1 MGSTA
6 WFPRDCEPRLVAR
19 RPDQCWRGL
28 ASAWLERKVARIAM
42 RPVVLALFV
51 FAIVRTVL
59 AAEPPPRRGEK
70 LVVTNDDGFSSFF
83 AGRLATVADLR
94 AEILSYRDTPI
105 AVLEWCVYAGSR
117 ANFPAKA
124 TELVGHGV
132 TDFGRRGDKLV
143 AETLRRFVEQ
153 GVDTL
158 NVVAAAAREAGI
170 RCYASLR
177 MNGDY
182 AESFMEGTATRQFN
196 SQFWRD
202 HPEWRV
208 RGPKG
213 EDRTKLSFAFPEV
226 RAWKLALL
234 REAAERDIDGLNL
247 DFLRHPPFVGYEEP
261 MRAAFREKYRA
272 EPAGVADTD
281 PRWHPLRG
289 ELMTRFVRDVRR
301 LLDEE
306 GRRKGRR
313 LGLSAR
319 IDWREWRQH
328 GCDLETWLR
337 EGLLDYVVIAQR
349 TLGGYEI
356 DLAPFVAMA
365 RGTGCAVLFGEE
377 AITSGHDLTAKE
389 DRDVAAGK
397 MKEPVRD
404 RLTPAKYRERATR
417 WYAAGADGVH
427 LFNESDRAIM
437 RLLGTT
443 QPAPVAR

>member
-1 MGSTA
+1 M
-6 WFPRDCEPRLVAR
+6 RLLI
-19 RPDQCWRGL
+19 PL
-28 ASAWLERKVARIAM
+28 L
-42 RPVVLALFV
+42 VLALAPL
-51 FAIVRTVL
+51 FAAPV
-59 AAEPPPRRGEK
+59 PPPRRGEK
-70 LVVTNDDGFSSFF
+70 LVITNDDGFSQFF
-83 AGRLATVADLR
+83 SGRLGTVADLR
-94 AEILSYRDTPI
+94 AEILSYRDTSI

-132 TDFGRRGDKLV
+132 TEFGRRGDKLV
-143 AETLRRFVEQ
+143 AETFRRFVAD

-158 NVVAAAAREAGI
+158 EVVAAASHEAGLK
-170 RCYASLR
+170 CYASLR

-182 AESFMEGTATRQFN
+182 PESFMEGTALRQFN

-213 EDRTKLSFAFPEV
+213 EDRTKLSFAFPGV
-226 RAWKLALL
+226 RAWKLELL
-234 REAAERDIDGLNL
+234 REAAARDIDGLNL
-247 DFLRHPPFVGYEEP
+247 DFLRHPPFFGYEEP
-261 MRAAFREKYRA
+261 MRAAFREKYA
-272 EPAGVADTD
+272 ADPASVADTD
-281 PRWHPLRG
+281 PRWHPLRS
-289 ELMTRFVRDVRR
+289 ELMSGFVRDVRR
-301 LLDEE
+301 LLDDE

-319 IDWREWRQH
+319 VDWREWRQH
-328 GCDLETWLR
+328 GCDLEVWLR

-377 AITSGHDLTAKE
+377 AITTGHDLTAKE
-389 DRDVAAGK
+389 DREVAAGK

-404 RLTPAKYRERATR
+404 RLTLAQYRERATR

-427 LFNESDRAIM
+427 LFNENDRAIM
-437 RLLGTT
+437 RALGTARAT
-443 QPAPVAR
+443 NTNAP

>member
-1 MGSTA
+1 MR
-6 WFPRDCEPRLVAR
+6 FLFLLLVLV
-19 RPDQCWRGL
+19 Q
-28 ASAWLERKVARIAM
+28 ASLHAA
-42 RPVVLALFV
+42 PV
-51 FAIVRTVL
+51 
-59 AAEPPPRRGEK
+59 PPPRRGEK
-70 LVVTNDDGFSSFF
+70 LVVANDDGFSQFF
-83 AGRLATVADLR
+83 AGRLGTVADLR
-94 AEILSYRDTPI
+94 AEILSYRDTPV

-117 ANFPAKA
+117 SNFPAKA

-132 TDFGRRGDKLV
+132 ADFGRRGDKLV
-143 AETLRRFVEQ
+143 AETLRRFVAE

-158 NVVAAAAREAGI
+158 EIVAAASREAGI

-182 AESFMEGTATRQFN
+182 AESFMEGTALRQFN

-226 RAWKLALL
+226 LAWKLELL
-234 REAAERDIDGLNL
+234 REAAARDIDGLNL
-247 DFLRHPPFVGYEEP
+247 DFLRHPPFFGHEEP
-261 MRAAFREKYRA
+261 MRAAFREKYGA
-272 EPAGVADTD
+272 DPAAAADTD
-281 PRWHPLRG
+281 PRWHALRG
-289 ELMTRFVRDVRR
+289 DRMTGFVRDVRR
-301 LLDEE
+301 LLNDE

-328 GCDLETWLR
+328 GCDLEVWLR
-337 EGLLDYVVIAQR
+337 EGLLDYLVIAQR

-356 DLAPFVAMA
+356 DLAPFLAMA

-404 RLTPAKYRERATR
+404 RLSLAQYRERATR

-427 LFNESDRAIM
+427 LFNENDRAIM
-437 RLLGTT
+437 RALGTASPPS
-443 QPAPVAR
+443 QR